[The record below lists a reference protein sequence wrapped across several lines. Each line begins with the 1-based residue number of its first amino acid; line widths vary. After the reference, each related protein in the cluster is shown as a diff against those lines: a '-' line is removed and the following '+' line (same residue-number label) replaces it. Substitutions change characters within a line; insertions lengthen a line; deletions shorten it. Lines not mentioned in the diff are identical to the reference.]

1 MTNTPKTSEP
11 PKPINSNEST
21 QADGKNMLQK
31 PERKVNAPNVID
43 VKIKES

>member
-1 MTNTPKTSEP
+1 MCAIPNVTIP
-11 PKPINSNEST
+11 PNPINSNEST